1 MKKTIFASLLFMFA
15 LLSIKATQYTCR
27 LVITD
32 SMFVYNGYGST
43 KYVFPSMEYTYA
55 VKTNSGIQGSGVGNF
70 TIKLTN
76 GTFVNGGSTE
86 LTITEN
92 FPFKIKWNDVS
103 ENGEISINQKNSFFP
118 SDTINS
124 GTPMS
129 FSYQIASLKGQTPT
143 ILLQNTNPQMGNA
156 QPFTAQ
162 LAEDMVYSGVYVS
175 NGWGGSTNLKADDYE
190 WTLPPGWG
198 ASGGRSGTF
207 TLSASESKN
216 GITITPDHFS
226 TGELKVRAVNLLGTA
241 GSEYKTY
248 SMDRGFTRTYPQ
260 SISFGDNT
268 TKTFAMTAYS
278 GVIYEWSVP
287 SGWQINGQGSTV
299 EAVNLNSVS
308 VTPNFCVA
316 SNDPTIKVRLK
327 KDNAVSQWFV
337 FPTQIASADIVMGAS
352 TIYQYEEALF
362 TLQNIEPSD
371 VQSINFSGNG
381 VIYLGAQESGYRVFF
396 STTGNIDLSAS
407 VLLNGC
413 ATTFTLTKQVAVSPT
428 RIAIVGPPT
437 FYSTGTFTINNL
449 PANATVSAQ
458 TSYGHTTSVS
468 GNVITV
474 TRASSG
480 GSYFI
485 YDGDGWLQATLTFGA
500 QIFPLNQVRFI
511 SGEFFGAEELTIYHP
526 REHYGTIEEMPNWCS
541 DNNYTQNKVRMSLMD
556 ADLKPYM
563 HHIRYQLRLKRQSTH
578 AVVYTMNYTFNGD
591 VIPLFDVST
600 ETPLYN
606 EFENSF
612 YVAYEEGTPSQY
624 YDIEMRIVSYSKD
637 TQWEYNL
644 NGDWHY
650 VGTAL
655 YENCSSSNYTAQSAA
670 YTIFPNPSGGTF
682 TLQRTLA
689 EEESLSTQS
698 TSLLS
703 GSGQSNQTETLK
715 LQFYSL
721 PMGVFVKE
729 MTVEVSDVASINSGI
744 SQPGNYL
751 VRVLKDNVPV
761 ASVPIS
767 IE

>member
-1 MKKTIFASLLFMFA
+1 MKRTIFASLLFMFA

-32 SMFVYNGYGST
+32 SMFVYKGYGST
-43 KYVFPSMEYTYA
+43 KYVFPLMEYTYA
-55 VKTNSGIQGSGVGNF
+55 VKTNSGIQGSGVGSF

-86 LTITEN
+86 LTIIEN
-92 FPFKIKWNDVS
+92 FPFKVKWNDVS
-103 ENGEISINQKNSFFP
+103 GNGEISINQKNSFF
-118 SDTINS
+118 SRDTINS

-129 FSYQIASLKGQTPT
+129 LSYQIASLKGQTPS
-143 ILLQNTNPQMGNA
+143 ILLQNTNPQMGDA

-162 LAEDMVYSGVYVS
+162 LAEDMAYPGVYVS
-175 NGWGGSTNLKADDYE
+175 NGWGGTTELKASYYE
-190 WTLPPGWG
+190 WTLPSGWS
-198 ASGGRSGTF
+198 ATGGRTGTF
-207 TLSASESKN
+207 TLSASASKN
-216 GITITPDHFS
+216 GISITPNHF
-226 TGELKVRAVNLLGTA
+226 TPGELKVRAENDLGSA

-248 SMDRGFTRTYPQ
+248 TMDRGFALTTYPQ

-268 TKTFAMTAYS
+268 TKTFAMTAYT
-278 GVIYEWSVP
+278 GVTYEWSVP
-287 SGWQINGQGSTV
+287 SGWQINGQGSAV
-299 EAVNLNSVS
+299 EAVDLNSVS

-316 SNDPTIKVRLK
+316 FNDPTIKVRLK
-327 KDNAVSQWFV
+327 KDNVVSQWFV

-352 TIYQYEEALF
+352 TTYQYEEVLF
-362 TLQNIEPSD
+362 TLQNINPSD
-371 VQSINFSGNG
+371 IQSVNFSGNG
-381 VIYLGAQESGYRVFF
+381 VSCLGAQGSGYPILF
-396 STTGNIDLSAS
+396 STAGNIEVSAS

-413 ATTFTLTKQVAVSPT
+413 ETPFTITKQITVSPH
-428 RIAIVGPPT
+428 RISISGPPT
-437 FYSTGTFTINNL
+437 FHSTGTFTINNL
-449 PANATVSAQ
+449 PPSATVSVQ
-458 TSYGHTTSVS
+458 TSYDHTASVS

-474 TRASSG
+474 TRESNG
-480 GSYFI
+480 GSYFT
-485 YDGDGWLQATLTFGA
+485 YNGDGWLQATLTFGTQTVA
-500 QIFPLNQVRFI
+500 LNYVRFI

-526 REHYGTIEEMPNWCS
+526 REHYGTIDEMPDWCS
-541 DNNYTQNKVRMSLMD
+541 DNDYTQNRIRMSLMD

-612 YVAYEEGTPSQY
+612 HVEYGGTPSQY

-644 NGDWHY
+644 NGDLHY

-655 YENCSSSNYTAQSAA
+655 YVNCSSSNYAVQSAA
-670 YTIFPNPSGGTF
+670 YTIYPNPSGGTF

-689 EEESLSTQS
+689 EGESLSTQS

-703 GSGQSNQTETLK
+703 TTTQSNQMETLK
-715 LQFYSL
+715 LQFYSF

-729 MTVEVSDVASINSGI
+729 MTVEVSDVASVNSGI

-761 ASVPIS
+761 ASIPFS